1 VKLGIDGRADGQRIE
16 LRELRAEAGAARAVL
31 AFDAR
36 RAAADSWLLR
46 SSGTLTDFD
55 PLPWWPGSEGSA
67 WRAGTHRLS
76 GSWSLDVALPRL
88 QPDMAPLALAQAIA
102 GTGLLRVDRSL
113 VAGVPVSLQLEL
125 GNRPG
130 SGAAPGSVR
139 GELVAGGNRLAV
151 EGQGNPAGD
160 GHADRLRFDL
170 QAGNLATLAP
180 LARLLP
186 DLASWAP
193 RAGQVDA
200 SLALDGRWPDIR
212 SEGKASLVGLQVGT
226 LEARRAQASWRFDT
240 ASDQPLLLQADAQGL
255 VQGQQRLE
263 RLTADLRGT
272 WRQHKLDLSVA
283 LPVSPPAALEAA
295 LGLRTAA
302 GTLAQL
308 RADGQWAP
316 DGHGGGRWSGR
327 VAQLSVGPWGGPAA
341 AAPTGAGTLW
351 LDGRDLR
358 AEARYDA
365 KDGLTELQA
374 DAGQLRL
381 AEAAVL
387 RWDEV
392 RVDLRGAAPAF
403 ALRAD
408 IEPFALAPLL
418 ARAQPAM
425 GWPATCAW
433 PRASTSRRPTSS
445 TPTSSSSAATV
456 TCA

>member
-1 VKLGIDGRADGQRIE
+1 V
-16 LRELRAEAGAARAVL
+16 RELRAEAGAARAVL

-36 RAAADSWLLR
+36 RAAADGWLLR

-76 GSWSLDVALPRL
+76 GSWSLDVALPRVR
-88 QPDMAPLALAQAIA
+88 PDMAPLALAQAIA

-255 VQGQQRLE
+255 VQGSA
-263 RLTADLRGT
+263 TARAADGRPARHLAPAQAG
-272 WRQHKLDLSVA
+272 
-283 LPVSPPAALEAA
+283 PVSRLARQPARGAGSGAGLCARPPARWRSCAP
-295 LGLRTAA
+295 TA
-302 GTLAQL
+302 
-308 RADGQWAP
+308 
-316 DGHGGGRWSGR
+316 SGR
-327 VAQLSVGPWGGPAA
+327 PTATAA
-341 AAPTGAGTLW
+341 AAGAG
-351 LDGRDLR
+351 
-358 AEARYDA
+358 
-365 KDGLTELQA
+365 
-374 DAGQLRL
+374 
-381 AEAAVL
+381 
-387 RWDEV
+387 
-392 RVDLRGAAPAF
+392 
-403 ALRAD
+403 
-408 IEPFALAPLL
+408 
-418 ARAQPAM
+418 
-425 GWPATCAW
+425 AW
-433 PRASTSRRPTSS
+433 RS
-445 TPTSSSSAATV
+445 
-456 TCA
+456 